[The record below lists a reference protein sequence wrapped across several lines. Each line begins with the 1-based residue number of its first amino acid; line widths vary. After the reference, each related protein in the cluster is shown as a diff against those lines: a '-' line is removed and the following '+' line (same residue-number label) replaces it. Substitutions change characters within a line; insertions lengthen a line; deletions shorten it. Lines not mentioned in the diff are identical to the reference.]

1 MADQSCVLLIEDE
14 NPEPV
19 PDTESYSEP
28 SPPVSSASR
37 LEVTLTFKKDCQI
50 VDFNMD
56 SNSPCV
62 IISDLIIS
70 DFLDVIKLS
79 NYVPLFG
86 LTVAADLGLIGT
98 FQMSA

>member
-1 MADQSCVLLIEDE
+1 
-14 NPEPV
+14 V

-37 LEVTLTFKKDCQI
+37 SEVTLTFRKDCQI

-62 IISDLIIS
+62 IIS